1 MQNSSENEANLIADM
16 EAREKLISVRH
27 YCFVAGILNRG
38 PFWESYRQAFR
49 TVNRLYV
56 ELRDAREG
64 QKPHTGK
71 PATQRKQPVSRAA

>member
-1 MQNSSENEANLIADM
+1 M
-16 EAREKLISVRH
+16 EATGKLISVRH

-38 PFWESYRQAFR
+38 PFCESYRQAFR

-64 QKPHTGK
+64 QKPHARK
-71 PATQRKQPVSRAA
+71 LATQRKRLVRRAA

>member
-1 MQNSSENEANLIADM
+1 M
-16 EAREKLISVRH
+16 EALDKLISVRH

-38 PFWESYRQAFR
+38 SFCESYRQAFR

-64 QKPHTGK
+64 QKPHTGRR
-71 PATQRKQPVSRAA
+71 ATQRKRPVSRAA